1 MEEAA
6 MSAPKECVFTGL
18 DLWHDFSACYC
29 LYLLYGKQMG
39 ENGNSG
45 RFYFLGL
52 QNHYIQ

>member
-29 LYLLYGKQMG
+29 LYLLCGKQMG

-45 RFYFLGL
+45 RFYLIGL